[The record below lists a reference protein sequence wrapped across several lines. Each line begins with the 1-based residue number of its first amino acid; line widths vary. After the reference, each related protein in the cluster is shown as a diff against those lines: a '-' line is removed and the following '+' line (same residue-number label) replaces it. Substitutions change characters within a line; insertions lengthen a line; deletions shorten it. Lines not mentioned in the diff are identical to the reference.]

1 MNTIDYNARSMPFTK
16 KPEAHKGVSGTQ
28 IQIGSR
34 LFLEGLKLVC
44 RAIMRGESMT
54 LTKVAGT
61 CFIFE

>member
-34 LFLEGLKLVC
+34 LFLEGLELVG
-44 RAIMRGESMT
+44 RTMIRGDSIIRRSVGRESFMD
-54 LTKVAGT
+54 
-61 CFIFE
+61 E